1 MLRDYDR
8 IQKEIALTGFFSEY
22 LPPCFYVDRK
32 VLNYPPPQDCD
43 AIPPYGFSM
52 SRFNGNDARRTIFIP
67 EIGSYIATYQ
77 YMKENRIIPELIE
90 FIESQHHSFSPI
102 LGEEDSIMRHE
113 QSYEPSGLDAFEL
126 SAKYIENV
134 GKKIILAAGSKRIL
148 KLDISNC
155 FLSFYVHMIPSI
167 VLGLNG
173 AQEEYEKSQRGESC
187 STLYNKYAKLDE
199 VVRRQNLKRT
209 NGLLPG
215 ILTSRIIAEA
225 LLTRIDIELEEA
237 GFKFVRYVDDYEVFL
252 FDDDEKGKI
261 SKFSRILKKYGFSL
275 NDEKT
280 EVVDFPYYV
289 VQNFNKILQGKL
301 NVSINTSDIIEI
313 FNIFLD
319 MEKNGTKGAVRF
331 LIKILLEKSNSIE
344 ILNKDLYKAY
354 LLSVMVNNERSL
366 TKVSSIFINNKDKLI
381 LSPNEVINIIALL
394 NKHLTFDHDLEV
406 IWLIFLLVQT
416 GNLEA
421 GSQLIEDIIRTQNEL
436 AHLILLHNALLNE
449 NQIETIKG
457 KSCSWILLYELFSR
471 NLLNEEEFINRLNIQ
486 KNMSMYDKFKDKQ
499 IHFIQ

>member
-1 MLRDYDR
+1 
-8 IQKEIALTGFFSEY
+8 
-22 LPPCFYVDRK
+22 
-32 VLNYPPPQDCD
+32 
-43 AIPPYGFSM
+43 
-52 SRFNGNDARRTIFIP
+52 
-67 EIGSYIATYQ
+67 
-77 YMKENRIIPELIE
+77 MKENRIIPELIE

-134 GKKIILAAGSKRIL
+134 GKKIILAAGSKKIL

-331 LIKILLEKSNSIE
+331 
-344 ILNKDLYKAY
+344 
-354 LLSVMVNNERSL
+354 
-366 TKVSSIFINNKDKLI
+366 
-381 LSPNEVINIIALL
+381 
-394 NKHLTFDHDLEV
+394 
-406 IWLIFLLVQT
+406 
-416 GNLEA
+416 
-421 GSQLIEDIIRTQNEL
+421 
-436 AHLILLHNALLNE
+436 
-449 NQIETIKG
+449 
-457 KSCSWILLYELFSR
+457 
-471 NLLNEEEFINRLNIQ
+471 
-486 KNMSMYDKFKDKQ
+486 
-499 IHFIQ
+499 